1 MTDRFADADAILDGR
16 LVADGHGPAE
26 RPLGQQAQDSARVL
40 HAADD
45 EGRNAFLST
54 MKHGDAVE
62 GGTVFDP
69 AALFQQ
75 GVIVGIAAVQ
85 IAGVA
90 WAEWLLQA
98 KELPAI
104 NLGIAR
110 AAAARIIAGG
120 HE

>member
-1 MTDRFADADAILDGR
+1 MSRFDDADAILDGR
-16 LVADGHGPAE
+16 LVADGHGPAG

-40 HAADD
+40 HAMDD
-45 EGRNAFLST
+45 EGRNAFLAA
-54 MKHGDAVE
+54 MRHGDPVD

-69 AALFQQ
+69 ASHFQQ
-75 GVIVGIAAVQ
+75 GVLVGIAAAQ
-85 IAGVA
+85 IAGLA
-90 WAEWLLQA
+90 WAEWVLLA

-110 AAAARIIAGG
+110 AAASRIIAGG